1 MPCSPAIL
9 RKPCMRARGAE
20 GQVRRAA
27 RWLLLPH
34 TCAAFKCY
42 TQRGGPCRRPLHAAL
57 NSLLRQLTPLPNPAF
72 ITGQR
77 PACTRLHDA
86 GIVLGVRLHVAL
98 DDIQRRHRC
107 VGGAAGH
114 DAAQAARHVKVLRG
128 FGCRGAGGVGGSA
141 RQARACCRRGQRRRW
156 RRCVITTLPAKPFCW
171 RGWRGVWHTQCGT
184 RGAPRAPA
192 GPHPARGPASAP

>member
-1 MPCSPAIL
+1 
-9 RKPCMRARGAE
+9 MRARGGG
-20 GQVRRAA
+20 GQVRKAA
-27 RWLLLPH
+27 RLLLLPH

-42 TQRGGPCRRPLHAAL
+42 TQRGGPCHQLLQAAL
-57 NSLLRQLTPLPNPAF
+57 NSLLPQLIPAAKPCVKNSSPPR
-72 ITGQR
+72 T
-77 PACTRLHDA
+77 CTCLHNA
-86 GIVLGVRLHVAL
+86 GIVLGVGLHVAL
-98 DDIQRRHRC
+98 DNIQRRHRR

-128 FGCRGAGGVGGSA
+128 FGWRGAGGVGGSA
-141 RQARACCRRGQRRRW
+141 RQARACWRRGQRRR

-192 GPHPARGPASAP
+192 GTQPARGPASAP